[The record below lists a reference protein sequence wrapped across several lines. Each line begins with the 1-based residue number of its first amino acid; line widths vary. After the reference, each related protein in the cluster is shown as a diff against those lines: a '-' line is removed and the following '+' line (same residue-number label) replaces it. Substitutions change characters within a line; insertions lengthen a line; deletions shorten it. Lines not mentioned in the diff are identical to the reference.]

1 MAIIQPIY
9 WHQEDPNELI
19 HKYPSHEITLGSVLT
34 VNDSQEAC
42 FFRNGTLYD
51 SFRGGRYVLSSTNL
65 PLLNKIINL
74 PSGGETT
81 FHAEVWFVDKTDR
94 RNQYWGTGGLRIID
108 PYFEIPIKL
117 YCRGGYGVR
126 VSDGALFLRKFV
138 GTLQRTTRH
147 FIDEQ
152 FRSTVIENVKVSIAS
167 FMKENNLNINE
178 LGTEY
183 TRLGQTIAQKLKL
196 SFEEYGVELLNFNI
210 EDINFDENDPGY
222 QKVIDGIAEQAR
234 LKRLG
239 VNYVQNRQIDIV
251 ETAAANTAAGAFI
264 GAGIGLGMGNQIGGM
279 LGNAF
284 QQSGVAN
291 AFNTQSAP
299 PPPPG
304 AQQAAMYYV
313 ALNGQTTGPFDV
325 TQLRELITRG
335 VITPTTFVFLH
346 GGTAWVRAQEENLV
360 RSLFG
365 VPQPPAPPQ
374 E

>member
-9 WHQEDPNELI
+9 WHQEDSNELI
-19 HKYPSHEITLGSVLT
+19 YKYPSHEITLGSVLT

-51 SFRGGRYVLSSTNL
+51 TFHGGRHVLRSSNL

-81 FHAEVWFVDKTDR
+81 FHAEIWFVDKTNR
-94 RNQYWGTGGLRIID
+94 RNLYWGTGGLRIID
-108 PYFEIPIKL
+108 PYFEIPIKI

-138 GTLQRTTRH
+138 GTLQRTSHH
-147 FIDEQ
+147 FIEEQ

-167 FMKENNLNINE
+167 FMNENHLNIND
-178 LGTEY
+178 LGSKFKVLGKAISQ
-183 TRLGQTIAQKLKL
+183 RLRV

-210 EDINFDENDPGY
+210 EDIGFDEDDPGY

-239 VNYVQNRQIDIV
+239 VNYLQNRQIDIV
-251 ETAAANTAAGAFI
+251 ETAAGNTAAGAFI
-264 GAGIGLGMGNQIGGM
+264 GAGIGLGMGNQIGNMMGT
-279 LGNAF
+279 AF

-291 AFNTQSAP
+291 AFNVPSP
-299 PPPPG
+299 PAE
-304 AQQAAMYYV
+304 AQQAAMYFV
-313 ALNGQTTGPFDV
+313 AQNGQTTGPFDA
-325 TQLRELITRG
+325 TQLQAMINSGTLSS
-335 VITPTTFVFLH
+335 TTYVFRH
-346 GGTAWVRAQEENLV
+346 GGESWKRAIEDEFVRN
-360 RSLFG
+360 LFG
-365 VPQPPAPPQ
+365 VPEPPSPPVD
-374 E
+374 

>member
-1 MAIIQPIY
+1 M
-9 WHQEDPNELI
+9 D
-19 HKYPSHEITLGSVLT
+19 
-34 VNDSQEAC
+34 
-42 FFRNGTLYD
+42 
-51 SFRGGRYVLSSTNL
+51 
-65 PLLNKIINL
+65 
-74 PSGGETT
+74 
-81 FHAEVWFVDKTDR
+81 
-94 RNQYWGTGGLRIID
+94 
-108 PYFEIPIKL
+108 IKEF
-117 YCRGGYGVR
+117 
-126 VSDGALFLRKFV
+126 ALEF
-138 GTLQRTTRH
+138 
-147 FIDEQ
+147 
-152 FRSTVIENVKVSIAS
+152 IENVKVSIAS

-335 VITPTTFVFLH
+335 VLTPTTFVFLQ